1 MTFLAKFERRGHA
14 GLSVVWAALR
24 HRNFRLF
31 WTGQC
36 VSLVG
41 TWMQNMAQS
50 WLVLELTHSP
60 FLLGVVGA
68 LQFTPSLLFALV
80 AGVIADRM
88 PKRILLLFTQSASML
103 LALILGLLIFFD
115 VVQYW
120 QVAILA
126 FLLGTI
132 HTIDMPARQSF
143 IIELVGREDLMNAIA
158 LNSFIFNAARIIGP
172 AVAGLV
178 ITYLGIAA
186 CFFLNAASFVF
197 VLGGL
202 LLMRLEH
209 QAAVQEEQVDVLKD
223 IREGLGYIRRTPIV
237 FSTAMNFNVLVPVFA
252 REVLHREA
260 QGFGFLMSAMGVG
273 AFLGA
278 LTLAYFSHRGPRP

>member
-1 MTFLAKFERRGHA
+1 MCFAGGDVDAEHGSIMAGTGTYSFTVFVGGGGGFAIYPLAPFCPGGWSNSRSHA
-14 GLSVVWAALR
+14 KAYPAPVYAE
-24 HRNFRLF
+24 
-31 WTGQC
+31 C
-36 VSLVG
+36 V
-41 TWMQNMAQS
+41 
-50 WLVLELTHSP
+50 H
-60 FLLGVVGA
+60 
-68 LQFTPSLLFALV
+68 V
-80 AGVIADRM
+80 AGSYPGIAD
-88 PKRILLLFTQSASML
+88 
-103 LALILGLLIFFD
+103 FFD

-120 QVAILA
+120 HVAILA